1 MPIIVQ
7 KYGGTS
13 LSSAENRNY
22 VLNNVVAAKRQG
34 YQVVVVVSAM
44 GRNGDAYATDTL
56 ISLLRTVNHN
66 PPSREMDMLLSCGE
80 VISGVVLTNCLL
92 AEGENAVFLTGAQA
106 GIVTDDQ
113 HGDAHILRV
122 KTTRILELLETGN
135 IVVIAGFQGV
145 NEQGELTTLGRGGS
159 DTTAAAIGVAL
170 NAEVIDIF
178 TDVDGIMT
186 ADPRIVKDARLLT
199 MVTYN
204 ELCQLAREGAKVI
217 HPRAV
222 EIAMQRNVP
231 LRVRSTFSDSTGTLV
246 CSGSGNGWQDPGVD
260 IERDHVITGITQTPH
275 ISQIKIVL
283 IADDNTAQVQLKVF
297 KAMALAN
304 ISVDFINVC
313 PELISYT
320 VSRDDA
326 DRAREILDT
335 MGIKAQVTPECAKVA
350 VVGAAMTG
358 IPGVMSRVVEALV
371 ANEIPILQTGDS
383 YTNIWC
389 LVPASKMEKAVAAL
403 HARFSLGLE

>member
-1 MPIIVQ
+1 
-7 KYGGTS
+7 
-13 LSSAENRNY
+13 
-22 VLNNVVAAKRQG
+22 AA
-34 YQVVVVVSAM
+34 
-44 GRNGDAYATDTL
+44 
-56 ISLLRTVNHN
+56 
-66 PPSREMDMLLSCGE
+66 
-80 VISGVVLTNCLL
+80 
-92 AEGENAVFLTGAQA
+92 
-106 GIVTDDQ
+106 
-113 HGDAHILRV
+113 
-122 KTTRILELLETGN
+122 
-135 IVVIAGFQGV
+135 IVV
-145 NEQGELTTLGRGGS
+145 
-159 DTTAAAIGVAL
+159 DL
-170 NAEVIDIF
+170 NDEVIDIF

-246 CSGSGNGWQDPGVD
+246 CSGNGMQDMGVD

-275 ISQIKIVL
+275 ISQIKIML
-283 IADDNTAQVQLKVF
+283 ALDENNAQIQLKVF

-304 ISVDFINVC
+304 ISVDFINVS

-326 DRAREILDT
+326 ERAREILDT
-335 MGIKAQVTPECAKVA
+335 MGIKAQVTSECAKVA

-371 ANEIPILQTGDS
+371 ANQIPILQTGDS

-389 LVPASKMEKAVAAL
+389 LVPAPEMEKAVTAL